1 MGRMTNEHQSALS
14 RLELH
19 ELSLLNWGA
28 VDGSFAEDEAINVI
42 AGTPGLTLLP
52 KDVFRTLCDSQ
63 LLVRVGDV
71 LPKRYRSRFAETVR
85 LMLKLRQLRRNSP
98 WTDGRHLVADARIVH
113 RPRQFPRRDI
123 SPETVRQKLSDN
135 HIDEDLIETVNT
147 VLDNKHLA
155 DFQME
160 ATVGILKSLNTSQ
173 NAGYVVS
180 AATSGGKSLAFYLP
194 VLSWVADNALNDDHW
209 VKAIA
214 LYPRNELLKDQLS
227 SAYATSRLLDARQQ
241 KMGRRPVTVGA
252 YFGSVPVNTT
262 AFRRQ
267 GDFSTKQWKATPL
280 GFTCPFI
287 RCPQCDG
294 PIRWL
299 KKDIANNKEVL
310 NCESTQCG
318 YITPPN
324 TIRLTRESLI
334 ANPPDILLTTT
345 EMMNRNMSNA
355 EHWNLFGIRT
365 RPPRVMLLDE
375 IHTNEGSSGA
385 NTAILI
391 RRWRHL
397 SNASPI
403 VFVGLSATLA
413 DPRTFF
419 SVLTGLT
426 ENQVVSVEPKA
437 QNIDSRGAEYM
448 IALRSDPT
456 TGVSPLSTTIQT
468 IMLMRRML
476 DAKNS
481 VSNGVV
487 GERLFAFTDKLD
499 VLNRLYDDFR
509 DAEGQDNYRSR
520 NYNPMA
526 LATLRRPN
534 PNTQNFRQ
542 RDAAGQ
548 IWWSPQAIGHNL
560 IGDEQLTVGRTAS
573 QDPGVDDRDVI
584 IATASLEVGF
594 NDPTVGAVVQHKAPN
609 GAATFLQRKGRAG
622 RTDVMRPYTV
632 VVLSDFGRDRIA
644 YLSYDQLF
652 SPIVKTV
659 NLPVKNRYV
668 LRMQATYALIDWIA
682 KSITAQGNRKGVAW
696 RYLAVKENFDGN
708 RQAALSI
715 VTRVLDGGYER
726 QNLKYFLMSSL
737 GIDESE
743 VEALFWQAPRSLLLH
758 VLPTLHKQL
767 TSWNEQGLP
776 DVEGENQKP
785 LRDFIPQAMFGD
797 LLVPEVDIEVPS
809 SNNVGQPTNETLGI
823 SMALREFTPGR
834 FNRRYGK
841 NYGQE
846 SHWIPVPSSG
856 GDVVLQLP
864 GTQYDGDWLASATF
878 VQNGLPVQLPV
889 FRPTRMRLVKTQGLA
904 GATNA
909 TPTWHAQMVGT
920 ASTDLELVNSP
931 WVNSIIKSV
940 AAFCHALG
948 GSLEVRRFMT
958 ESNGIL
964 VTNLG
969 QKIPF
974 SASFQDGSNEKCAL
988 GFSLD
993 VDGLKV
999 VLQEW
1004 EPELSL
1010 TPQVQP
1016 AMLAAWFAYV
1026 LERSSHLNDYSVWS
1040 RNWVRVVALG
1050 AMAKTTHANSLAAAW
1065 EEVMQD
1071 PDRSLIREA
1080 AQDILGDL
1088 PTEPLPQVLTDVL
1101 DAFNDNNVLTA
1112 IQEAI
1117 KKVHVNDAGF
1127 LKFVKNRYLST
1138 VAGAFVEAM
1147 LRQMPSM
1154 TADDI
1159 VVDVN
1164 AFDGGVDDFSFWIS
1178 ESEAGSSGII
1188 EGFLNIYQS
1197 DPQHFWSAFER
1208 AIDPTDLET
1217 LDDRVA
1223 ESLEFSLTDVE
1234 VRDAFANVRTSMMS
1248 SLEQYKKAITD
1259 LFDLL
1264 DKRNVLVD
1272 HSFGVAL
1279 SNRLLSAGTTPLH
1292 DSVRKQLRD
1301 DWIAEEF
1308 RLGIELDMRSVA
1320 AKWARM
1326 STHDGLIGGSN
1337 IQSCTRHGFFES
1349 LLWPRGGAV
1358 RELELEIPN
1367 MFSTPAR
1374 PDRMLVPMP
1383 QSAALHY
1390 SVGRITIDEKLV
1402 EDGEV
1407 TIWAAINERV
1417 ELSDLMKDLAV
1428 TPVDAGYLNV
1438 HPRLTSFMNRGNRFE
1453 CRLEIVEVI

>member
-1 MGRMTNEHQSALS
+1 MSNMTNEHQSALS
-14 RLELH
+14 RLELN
-19 ELSLLNWGA
+19 ELGLLNWGA
-28 VDGSFAEDEAINVI
+28 VDGSFSESEAIDVI
-42 AGTPGLTLLP
+42 AGTPGLTLTA
-52 KDVFRTLCDSQ
+52 KDVFRTLCDAQ

-71 LPKRYRSRFAETVR
+71 LPKRYRTRFAETVR
-85 LMLKLRQLRRNSP
+85 LMLKLRQLRRNTP

-123 SPETVRQKLSDN
+123 SPENVRQCLIDN
-135 HIDEDLIETVNT
+135 HIDDDLIETVDT
-147 VLDNKHLA
+147 VLANKRLA
-155 DFQME
+155 DFQLE
-160 ATVGILKSLNTSQ
+160 ATAGILKSLNTSQ
-173 NAGYVVS
+173 NAGFVVS

-194 VLSWVADNALNDDHW
+194 VLSWVADNALNGDHW

-227 SAYATSRLLDARQQ
+227 SAYATSRLLDVRQK
-241 KMGRRPVTVGA
+241 KMGRRPITVGA
-252 YFGSVPVNTT
+252 YFGSVPTNSV
-262 AFRRQ
+262 AFQRQ
-267 GDFSTKQWKATPL
+267 GDYSIKQWKQSNL

-287 RCPQCDG
+287 RCPICDG
-294 PIRWL
+294 PVRWL
-299 KKDIANNKEVL
+299 KTDIAIDKEVL

-318 YITPPN
+318 YVTPPD
-324 TIRLTRESLI
+324 TIRLTRDSLI
-334 ANPPDILLTTT
+334 ASPPDILLTTT

-355 EHWNLFGIRT
+355 EHWGLFGIRT

-385 NTAILI
+385 NIAILI
-391 RRWRHL
+391 RRWRYL

-426 ENQVVSVEPKA
+426 ENQVVSVEPQA

-468 IMLMRRML
+468 LMLMRRML
-476 DAKNS
+476 DAENT

-509 DAEGQDNYRSR
+509 DAEGQDSFRSR
-520 NYNPMA
+520 NYNPMS

-548 IWWSPQAIGHNL
+548 IWWTPQAIGHNL
-560 IGDEQLTVGRTAS
+560 VGDEQLTVGRTAS

-622 RTDVMRPYTV
+622 RTDIMRPYTV

-652 SPIVKTV
+652 SPVVKTV
-659 NLPVKNRYV
+659 NLPIKNRYV

-682 KSITAQGNRKGVAW
+682 KSITAQENHMGVAW
-696 RYLAVKENFDGN
+696 RYLAVRENFEGN
-708 RQAALSI
+708 RRAALGLVS
-715 VTRVLDGGYER
+715 RVLEGGYER
-726 QNLKYFLMSSL
+726 QNLKYFLMNSL
-737 GIDESE
+737 GIDDSE
-743 VEALFWQAPRSLLLH
+743 VEAIFWQAPRSILLH

-767 TSWNEQGLP
+767 TSWNESGLP
-776 DVEGENQKP
+776 DVKGENQKP

-797 LLVPEVDIEVPS
+797 LLVPEVDIEVPA
-809 SNNVGQPTNETLGI
+809 SNNVDQPTSETLGI

-846 SHWIPVPSSG
+846 SHWIPVPTSG
-856 GDVVLQLP
+856 GDVKIQLP
-864 GTQYDGDWLASATF
+864 GAHYDGDWLAPATVIDGGTA
-878 VQNGLPVQLPV
+878 VQVPV
-889 FRPTRMRLVKTQGLA
+889 FRPTGMRLVKTQGLA

-909 TPTWHAQMVGT
+909 SPTWHAQMVGA
-920 ASTDLELVNSP
+920 ASTNLELVNSP
-931 WVNSIIKSV
+931 WVNSIIKSID
-940 AAFCHALG
+940 AFCHALG

-964 VTNLG
+964 VTSIG
-969 QKIPF
+969 QKTSF
-974 SASFQDGSNEKCAL
+974 SASFEDDRHEKCAL

-993 VDGLKV
+993 VDGLRV
-999 VLQEW
+999 GLEEW
-1004 EPELSL
+1004 EPALSL
-1010 TPQVQP
+1010 IPQVQP
-1016 AMLAAWFAYV
+1016 AMLASWFAHL
-1026 LERSSHLNDYSVWS
+1026 LEQSALLGEYSVWS
-1040 RNWVRVVALG
+1040 RNWIRVVALG
-1050 AMAKTTHANSLAAAW
+1050 AIAKTVHSNSLVEAW
-1065 EEVMQD
+1065 DELMVD
-1071 PDRSLIREA
+1071 PDRSFISEA

-1088 PTEPLPQVLTDVL
+1088 STEPRPQVLSDVL
-1101 DAFNDNNVLTA
+1101 DAFNDVNVLDAVHAA
-1112 IQEAI
+1112 IT
-1117 KKVHVNDAGF
+1117 KVHVSDSEF
-1127 LKFVKNRYLST
+1127 LKFVKQRYLST

-1164 AFDGGVDDFSFWIS
+1164 AFDGEESEFSFWIS

-1197 DPQHFWSAFER
+1197 DPQLFWNSFER
-1208 AIDPTDLET
+1208 ALDPTDLET
-1217 LDDRVA
+1217 LDSRV
-1223 ESLEFSLTDVE
+1223 SDCLELALTDVE
-1234 VRDAFANVRTSMMS
+1234 VGDGFTDVRKSMLLT
-1248 SLEQYKKAITD
+1248 LEQYKTSIKT

-1264 DKRNVLVD
+1264 DERNVLVD
-1272 HSFGVAL
+1272 HSVAVAL
-1279 SNRLLSAGTTPLH
+1279 SNRLLSAGTTSAH
-1292 DSVRKQLRD
+1292 DQVRKQLRD
-1301 DWIAEEF
+1301 DWIAEEL
-1308 RLGIELDMRSVA
+1308 RLGIEIDMRSIA
-1320 AKWARM
+1320 AKWARTD
-1326 STHDGLIGGSN
+1326 THDGLIGGSK
-1337 IQSCTRHGFFES
+1337 IESCTRHGFLES
-1349 LLWPRGGAV
+1349 LLWPRGGLV
-1358 RELELEIPN
+1358 RELELELPN
-1367 MFSTPAR
+1367 MFSFPPR

-1383 QSAALHY
+1383 QSSSLHF
-1390 SVGRITIDEKLV
+1390 SVGRRVIDEKLV
-1402 EDGEV
+1402 VDGEV
-1407 TIWAAINERV
+1407 VIWATLDERV
-1417 ELSDLMKDLAV
+1417 QLSVLMKELSV
-1428 TPVDAGYLNV
+1428 TPIDAGYLNV

-1453 CRLEIVEVI
+1453 CRLELVEVI

>member
-1 MGRMTNEHQSALS
+1 MSNMTNEHQSALS

-19 ELSLLNWGA
+19 ELGLLNWGA
-28 VDGSFAEDEAINVI
+28 VDGSFSENEAIDVI
-42 AGTPGLTLLP
+42 AGTPNLTLVP

-71 LPKRYRSRFAETVR
+71 LPKRYRTRFAETVR
-85 LMLKLRQLRRNSP
+85 LMLKLRQLRRNTP
-98 WTDGRHLVADARIVH
+98 WTDGKHLVADARIVH
-113 RPRQFPRRDI
+113 RPRQFPRRNI
-123 SPETVRQKLSDN
+123 SPENVSQSLVDSHFD
-135 HIDEDLIETVNT
+135 DDLVETVNT
-147 VLDNKHLA
+147 VLANKNLA
-155 DFQME
+155 DFQLE
-160 ATVGILKSLNTSQ
+160 ATVGILKSLNTAQ
-173 NAGYVVS
+173 NAGFVVS

-194 VLSWVADNALNDDHW
+194 VLSWVADNALVDDYW

-241 KMGRRPVTVGA
+241 QMGRRPITVGA
-252 YFGSVPVNTT
+252 YFGSVPRNAS
-262 AFRRQ
+262 AFGNQ
-267 GDFSTKQWKATPL
+267 GDFSTKQWKASNL

-287 RCPQCDG
+287 RCPKCDG
-294 PIRWL
+294 PVRWL
-299 KKDIANNKEVL
+299 KTDIAARNEVL

-318 YITPPN
+318 YVTPAN
-324 TIRLTRESLI
+324 TIRLTRDSLI
-334 ANPPDILLTTT
+334 SNPPDILLTTT

-355 EHWNLFGIRT
+355 EHWKLFGIRT

-413 DPRTFF
+413 DPRSFF

-426 ENQVVSVEPKA
+426 ENQVVAVEPQP

-448 IALRSDPT
+448 VALRSDPT

-476 DAKNS
+476 DAKHS
-481 VSNGVV
+481 ISDGVI
-487 GERLFAFTDKLD
+487 GQRLFAFTDKLD

-509 DAEGQDNYRSR
+509 DAEGQDKYKSR
-520 NYNPMA
+520 NYNPLA

-542 RDAAGQ
+542 RDTAGQ
-548 IWWSPQAIGHNL
+548 IWWTPQSIGHN
-560 IGDEQLTVGRTAS
+560 IVGDEQLTVGRTAS

-652 SPIVKTV
+652 SPVVKTV
-659 NLPVKNRYV
+659 NLPIKNRYV

-682 KSITAQGNRKGVAW
+682 KTITPQDNHMGTAW
-696 RYLAVKENFDGN
+696 RYLAMKENFDGN
-708 RQAALSI
+708 RRAALSL
-715 VTRVLDGGYER
+715 VSRVLEGGYDR
-726 QNLKYFLMSSL
+726 QNLKFFLKNSL
-737 GIDESE
+737 GIDDSE
-743 VEALFWQAPRSLLLH
+743 VDSLFWQAPRSLLLH

-767 TSWNEQGLP
+767 TSWSEAGLP
-776 DVEGENQKP
+776 DVKGENQKP

-797 LLVPEVDIEVPS
+797 LLVPEVDIEVPP
-809 SNNVGQPTNETLGI
+809 SNNVGQPTSEILGI

-846 SHWIPVPSSG
+846 SHWVPVPVTG
-856 GDVVLQLP
+856 GNVKLQLP
-864 GTQYDGDWLASATF
+864 GTQYDGDWLPSATF
-878 VQNGLPVQLPV
+878 VDSGVTVQVPV
-889 FRPTRMRLVKTQGLA
+889 FRPTGMRLVKTQGLA
-904 GATNA
+904 AATNA
-909 TPTWHAQMVGT
+909 TPKWHAQMVGSAHT
-920 ASTDLELVNSP
+920 ELELVNSP
-931 WVNSIIKSV
+931 WVNGIVKSV
-940 AAFCHALG
+940 DAFCHALG

-964 VTNLG
+964 VSNIG
-969 QKIPF
+969 QSTPF
-974 SASFQDGSNEKCAL
+974 SATFENAGNEKCAL

-993 VDGLKV
+993 VDGMRV
-999 VLQEW
+999 ELQEW
-1004 EPELSL
+1004 DPSNSL
-1010 TPQVQP
+1010 TPDVQP
-1016 AMLAAWFAYV
+1016 AMLASWLAHL
-1026 LERSSHLNDYSVWS
+1026 LEQSTHLAAYSVWS
-1040 RNWVRVVALG
+1040 RNWIRVVALG
-1050 AMAKTTHANSLAAAW
+1050 AMTKTVRANSLAAAW
-1065 EEVMQD
+1065 EEVMED
-1071 PDRSLIREA
+1071 PDLSLIRET
-1080 AQDILGDL
+1080 AQDIVGDL
-1088 PTEPLPQVLTDVL
+1088 PGEPQPQVLTDVL
-1101 DAFNDNNVLTA
+1101 DAFNDVNVLTA
-1112 IQEAI
+1112 VRIAI
-1117 KKVHVNDAGF
+1117 EKVKLSDSGF
-1127 LKFVKNRYLST
+1127 LEFVRRRYLST

-1159 VVDVN
+1159 VVDVD
-1164 AFDGGVDDFSFWIS
+1164 AFDGDEKSFSFWVS

-1188 EGFLNIYQS
+1188 EGFLNTYQS
-1197 DPQHFWSAFER
+1197 DPQLFWSAFER
-1208 AIDPTDLET
+1208 ALDPTDLET
-1217 LDDRVA
+1217 LDTRVA
-1223 ESLEFSLTDVE
+1223 DSLHLSLTDAVIRDGFAK
-1234 VRDAFANVRTSMMS
+1234 VRQSMMA
-1248 SLEQYKKAITD
+1248 SLDQYKTAITE

-1264 DKRNVLVD
+1264 DERNVLVD
-1272 HSFGVAL
+1272 HSVAVAL
-1279 SNRLLSAGTTPLH
+1279 SNRLLSAGTTPAH
-1292 DSVRKQLRD
+1292 DQVRKQLRD
-1301 DWIAEEF
+1301 DWITEEK
-1308 RLGIELDMRSVA
+1308 RLGIEIDMRSVA
-1320 AKWARM
+1320 AKRAR
-1326 STHDGLIGGSN
+1326 SNTHDGLIGGSN

-1349 LLWPRGGAV
+1349 LLWPRGGLV
-1358 RELELEIPN
+1358 RELELELPN
-1367 MFSTPAR
+1367 IFSSPSR

-1383 QSAALHY
+1383 QNAALHF
-1390 SVGRITIDEKLV
+1390 SVGRSVIDSKLV
-1402 EDGEV
+1402 ADGEV
-1407 TIWAAINERV
+1407 MIWASINERV
-1417 ELSDLMKDLAV
+1417 QLSDLMKDLAV
-1428 TPVDAGYLNV
+1428 TPIDAGYLNV
-1438 HPRLTSFMNRGNRFE
+1438 HPRLTSFMNRGDRYE

>member
-1 MGRMTNEHQSALS
+1 MSNLTNEHQSALS
-14 RLELH
+14 RLELQ
-19 ELSLLNWGA
+19 ELGLLNWGA
-28 VDGSFAEDEAINVI
+28 VDGSFSEKEAIDVI
-42 AGTPGLTLLP
+42 AGTPDLTLVP
-52 KDVFRTLCDSQ
+52 KDIFRTLCDSQ

-71 LPKRYRSRFAETVR
+71 LPKRYRTRFAETIR
-85 LMLKLRQLRRNSP
+85 LMLKLRQLRRNTP
-98 WTDGRHLVADARIVH
+98 WTDGKHLVADARIVH
-113 RPRQFPRRDI
+113 RARQFPRRDI
-123 SPETVRQKLSDN
+123 SPEKVRQCLADN
-135 HIDEDLIETVNT
+135 HIDDDLIETVDT
-147 VLDNKHLA
+147 VLANKQLA
-155 DFQME
+155 DFQLE
-160 ATVGILKSLNTSQ
+160 ATVGILKSLSTSQ
-173 NAGYVVS
+173 NAGFVVS

-194 VLSWVADNALNDDHW
+194 VLSWVADNALIGDHW

-227 SAYATSRLLDARQQ
+227 SAYATSRLLDSRQQ
-241 KMGRRPVTVGA
+241 KMGRRPITVGA
-252 YFGSVPVNTT
+252 YFGSVPNST
-262 AFRRQ
+262 ASFKRQ
-267 GDFSTKQWKATPL
+267 GDFSIKQWKATNL

-287 RCPQCDG
+287 RCPKCDG
-294 PIRWL
+294 SVRWL
-299 KKDIANNKEVL
+299 KTDIAANKEVL

-318 YITPPN
+318 YVTPPD
-324 TIRLTRESLI
+324 TLRLTRDSLNS
-334 ANPPDILLTTT
+334 NPPDILLTTT
-345 EMMNRNMSNA
+345 EMMNRHMSNA
-355 EHWNLFGIRT
+355 EHWGLFGIRT

-385 NTAILI
+385 NAAILI

-397 SNASPI
+397 TNASPI

-426 ENQVVSVEPKA
+426 ENQVISVEPQP

-476 DAKNS
+476 DAKNIIS
-481 VSNGVV
+481 DGVI
-487 GERLFAFTDKLD
+487 GQRLFAFTDKLD

-509 DAEGQDNYRSR
+509 DAEGRDNYKSR

-542 RDAAGQ
+542 RDGAGQ

-652 SPIVKTV
+652 SPVVKTV
-659 NLPVKNRYV
+659 NLPIKNRYV

-682 KSITAQGNRKGVAW
+682 KSITVPGNRMGAAW
-696 RYLAVKENFDGN
+696 RYLATKENFDGN
-708 RQAALSI
+708 RRAALDLVS
-715 VTRVLDGGYER
+715 RVLEGGYER
-726 QNLKYFLMSSL
+726 QNLKYFLMNSL
-737 GIDESE
+737 GIDDSE
-743 VEALFWQAPRSLLLH
+743 VEALFWQAPRSILLH

-767 TSWNEQGLP
+767 TSWVEPGLP
-776 DVEGENQKP
+776 DVKGENQKP

-809 SNNVGQPTNETLGI
+809 SNNVGQPTSETLGI

-846 SHWIPVPSSG
+846 SHWIPVPTSG
-856 GDVVLQLP
+856 GDVRLQLP
-864 GTQYDGDWLASATF
+864 GIQYDGDWLPSATF
-878 VQNGLPVQLPV
+878 IDGGVPVKVPV
-889 FRPTRMRLVKTQGLA
+889 FRPTGMRLVKTQGLA

-909 TPTWHAQMVGT
+909 SPKWHAQMVGA

-931 WVNSIIKSV
+931 WVNSLIKSID
-940 AAFCHALG
+940 AFCHALG

-964 VTNLG
+964 VSTIG
-969 QKIPF
+969 QKTPF
-974 SASFQDGSNEKCAL
+974 SATFEDAKNEKCAL

-993 VDGLKV
+993 VDGLKID
-999 VLQEW
+999 LQEW
-1004 EPELSL
+1004 APELSL
-1010 TPQVQP
+1010 TPEVQP
-1016 AMLAAWFAYV
+1016 AMLASWFAYL
-1026 LERSSHLNDYSVWS
+1026 LENSSHLNEYSVWS
-1040 RNWVRVVALG
+1040 RNWIRVVALG
-1050 AMAKTTHANSLAAAW
+1050 AMARTTHVQSMDAAW
-1065 EEVMQD
+1065 KEVMQD
-1071 PDRSLIREA
+1071 PDRSLIREV

-1088 PTEPLPQVLTDVL
+1088 PTEPLPQVLSDVL
-1101 DAFNDNNVLTA
+1101 DAFNDMNVLVAIQTA
-1112 IQEAI
+1112 IE
-1117 KKVHVNDAGF
+1117 KVNLGDTDF
-1127 LKFVKNRYLST
+1127 LRFVRSRYLST

-1164 AFDGGVDDFSFWIS
+1164 AFDGEEEDFSFWVS

-1188 EGFLNIYQS
+1188 EGFLNIYQC

-1208 AIDPTDLET
+1208 ALDPTDLET
-1217 LDDRVA
+1217 LDTRVA
-1223 ESLEFSLTDVE
+1223 DSLQLALTDVE
-1234 VRDAFANVRTSMMS
+1234 IRDAFANVRDSMML
-1248 SLEQYKKAITD
+1248 SLEEYKTAITEV
-1259 LFDLL
+1259 FDLL
-1264 DKRNVLVD
+1264 DQRNVLVH
-1272 HSFGVAL
+1272 HSVAVAL
-1279 SNRLLSAGTTPLH
+1279 GNRLLSAGTTPSH

-1301 DWIAEEF
+1301 DWIAEEV
-1308 RLGIELDMRSVA
+1308 RLGLEIDMRSIA
-1320 AKWARM
+1320 AKWSRLN
-1326 STHDGLIGGSN
+1326 THDGLIGGSN

-1349 LLWPRGGAV
+1349 LLWPRGGLV
-1358 RELELEIPN
+1358 RELELELPN
-1367 MFSTPAR
+1367 IFSTPAR
-1374 PDRMLVPMP
+1374 PDRMLVPIP
-1383 QSAALHY
+1383 QSSALHF
-1390 SVGRITIDEKLV
+1390 SVGRSVIDAQLV
-1402 EDGEV
+1402 KDGEV
-1407 TIWAAINERV
+1407 TLWATISERV
-1417 ELSDLMKDLAV
+1417 GLSDLMKDLAV

-1453 CRLEIVEVI
+1453 CRLELVEVI